1 MPLDATTLVLAT
13 RNHGKLAELNRL
25 LASLPLTLLPI
36 HALSD
41 APEPI
46 EDGLTCAH
54 NALLKA
60 RHAAAL
66 TGLPALADDCGLFV
80 DALHGA
86 PGVLLAR
93 YARDAGG
100 WAHGMDRLL
109 QQLRD
114 ADALLPHQR
123 AATFTCALAIAW
135 PDGRA
140 LTAQG
145 DRPGLIADAPRGLGD
160 GFDPLFLPR
169 GADLT
174 WAQLPPHLREAT
186 NHRALAFDRLLQ
198 HL

>member
-1 MPLDATTLVLAT
+1 MPLDADALVLAT
-13 RNHGKLAELNRL
+13 RNRGKLAELTRL
-25 LASLPLTLLPI
+25 LAPSPLRLLPI

-41 APEPI
+41 APEPD
-46 EDGLTCAH
+46 EDGLTCAD

-66 TGLPALADDCGLFV
+66 TGLPSLGDDCGLFV

-93 YARDAGG
+93 FARDAGG
-100 WAHGMDRLL
+100 WPQGMERLL
-109 QQLRD
+109 QHLRD
-114 ADALLPHQR
+114 AGALLPHQR

-160 GFDPLFLPR
+160 GFDPLFIPL
-169 GADLT
+169 GGDLT
-174 WAQLPPHLREAT
+174 WAQLSPHLREAT
-186 NHRALAFDRLLQ
+186 NHRALAFARLRQ